1 MDQHIPPKGSRKA
14 PIALN
19 VLKDLTEGPSAQ
31 ADQTRIVP
39 TNSKDKFCHE
49 EFLFRLLHPHLKF

>member
-1 MDQHIPPKGSRKA
+1 MDQHIPPKGSRK
-14 PIALN
+14 ALN

>member
-14 PIALN
+14 LIALN
-19 VLKDLTEGPSAQ
+19 VLKDLTEPSAQ

-39 TNSKDKFCHE
+39 ANSKDKFCHE

>member
-1 MDQHIPPKGSRKA
+1 MDQHIPPKESRKA
-14 PIALN
+14 LIALN

-49 EFLFRLLHPHLKF
+49 EF

>member
-14 PIALN
+14 LIALN

-39 TNSKDKFCHE
+39 TNSKDKFCHG